1 MKMAKSKD
9 VLTTGEVAEI
19 CKVAPRTVSKW
30 FDSGRLGGYRI
41 PGSKD
46 RRIPKAELLRFMKEH
61 GIPLNG
67 LGPDKLRALIIRGEH
82 ANNARLEQ
90 VLAENAFEV
99 QSADSVFAA
108 GVLAE
113 RYKPQVII
121 WEVDADPQKK
131 QEIPKDIRAIAGMC
145 EAKVLAVTSGEHEG
159 QELRGCGFDACLS
172 EPVDESRL
180 LGVMQEL
187 VGTSV

>member
-67 LGPDKLRALIIRGEH
+67 LGSDKLRALIIRGEH

-121 WEVDADPQKK
+121 WEVESDPQKK
-131 QEIPKDIRAIAGMC
+131 KEIPKDIRAIAQMC
-145 EAKVLAVTSGEHEG
+145 KAKVLAVTSGEHEG
-159 QELRGCGFDACLS
+159 QELQGCGFDACLS

-187 VGTSV
+187 VSTSV